1 MPCSRESRRSM
12 AITRNQTFTSGEHFM
27 SDVRNSLPR
36 VPLEAETSWLAGR
49 RSIAASMEADR
60 WLRDHGFDRWGQPV
74 RTHRHG
80 G

>member
-1 MPCSRESRRSM
+1 
-12 AITRNQTFTSGEHFM
+12 M

-36 VPLEAETSWLAGR
+36 VALDAETSWVAGR

-80 G
+80 D